1 MSIYEQFCAE
11 QFDREGR
18 LIDISFHYPDNFN
31 FAYDVVDA
39 IAAVKTDRMD
49 RPQTE
54 QKIASITVDTKGE
67 TYPEPKKLPDPY
79 GRF

>member
-1 MSIYEQFCAE
+1 M
-11 QFDREGR
+11 
-18 LIDISFHYPDNFN
+18 
-31 FAYDVVDA
+31 DVVDA

-79 GRF
+79 GRV